1 MARPSQTGSCVTYM
15 KPFVNRSEFVLC
27 VIVNP
32 CRLHLFLCR
41 LQTTFFRETLFAI
54 RMTLYNIVFAAYYF
68 LVCSYVLFGLMNR
81 NELTPRCFSGMIR
94 PSYNCIFDEW
104 YQATREPGK
113 RTFAGSWS
121 HQSWVWV
128 NKHNHVTR
136 AIVNHPFQ
144 ITINGLYKPSIHPC
158 GLSHCFTNII

>member
-1 MARPSQTGSCVTYM
+1 MWGVFTLNCGLHGGFHEWGLANPHTFISLEPKKSLVPRFLPSGPTL
-15 KPFVNRSEFVLC
+15 PNRSEFVLC

-113 RTFAGSWS
+113 RTFAGS
-121 HQSWVWV
+121 
-128 NKHNHVTR
+128 
-136 AIVNHPFQ
+136 
-144 ITINGLYKPSIHPC
+144 
-158 GLSHCFTNII
+158 